1 MPSFTSGFVDADT
14 RKQLRHI
21 TAPHVEGFNF
31 FIDHGLEE
39 SIKNMVPTEFGLD
52 NGNYVRMEYLT
63 AEIGTPLRPGTN
75 GEIELTPREARESG
89 STYSGAL
96 TATVNVTI
104 EGPQANQFS
113 ITFAMGD
120 LPIMVMS
127 KRCHLQSLSAT
138 KLVALKEEANEMG
151 GYFVL
156 NGIERVIRMLQVQ
169 RRNYAMAIER
179 SSYRNRGLNYS
190 DKGVAMRCCRSDQ
203 TSVTVTLHYLTNGG
217 ATLRFVLRKQEFLL
231 PVVLIAKA
239 LHNISDQ
246 ELFNRIVGGDKTN
259 TFLTTR
265 LELLLRDFK
274 SYKLHTMRECQ
285 AYLGALFRGSLP
297 ISDRSDDA
305 TAGAILIRQYIFV
318 HVDAFS
324 EKLDCLIHMV
334 RKLFS
339 FVEGKCIGDNADA
352 LMNHELLLPG
362 HLISMYVK
370 EKMEE
375 ALLGVRMAIVRDSRV
390 NKSRFETDLDNPK
403 YFQKNFERCA
413 GSVGNKVGTFL
424 STGNI
429 VSSTGMD
436 LMQVSGYTIVAER
449 LNFLRYMSHFQS
461 VHRGQFFTTMKT
473 TTVRKLL
480 PESWGFLCP
489 VHTPDGGPC
498 GLLNHMAKD
507 AVVLA
512 YPPNKKM
519 CVSPT
524 HDIVQPPNS
533 NLNVLC
539 SKLHLQKALSLLGMR
554 VAGLGNVDGN
564 LILDARFVPVLC
576 DGTYIG
582 GLPSDE
588 AYAIVNE
595 LRRIRS
601 LSMRSDAGGH
611 DLPFVLEPTTEFA
624 YLPRTEQ
631 PGPYPGLYIFTQA
644 GRMTRP
650 VLNLQTRSIEWIGP
664 MEQVFMEIA
673 CLQEDIRY
681 DQETTGAYSN
691 STTHI
696 ELSPT
701 TMLSHIASLTPFS
714 DYNQS
719 PRNMYQCQM
728 GKQTMGTPAHA
739 LRHRSDNKL
748 YRIQNVQAPLV
759 QTSAHG
765 DYCMDE
771 YPQGCNAVV
780 AVISYTGYD
789 MEDAM
794 IINKAAY
801 ERGFG
806 HGSVYKSHFYDLDEE
821 ERLSATPTTRPNF
834 RFSNVKTIKTDMS
847 SPMAANSPMGGEVL
861 CETLDTDGLP
871 FEGTL
876 VKQGDPLLCMV
887 DATTGEHRIISHKDA
902 ESAYIATVRV
912 IGNSTGKR
920 SSGRSDLRKVSITLR
935 YRRNPVIG
943 DKFSSRHGQKGTL
956 SVLWPQENMPF
967 SESGMSPDVL
977 INPHAFPSRMTIGML
992 IESMAGK
999 AGAIHGKF
1007 QDSTPFRFHEQDR
1020 VIDYMGEQLK
1030 ACGYHYYGS
1039 EPLYNGLTG
1048 RVMQADIFMGVVFY
1062 QRLRCVHFILF
1073 ISLKLFLQW
1082 LRCSFFVFRFS
1093 FTDTWLA
1100 TSHKHVVLVLSLRLL
1115 DNL

>member
-1 MPSFTSGFVDADT
+1 MAPQPPTKHLLSFNPGYVDAET
-14 RKQLRHI
+14 RKRLKYVV
-21 TAPHVEGFNF
+21 APHVEGFNY
-31 FIDHGLEE
+31 FIDRGLEE
-39 SIKNMVPTEFGLD
+39 SIKNMIPMEFGIE
-52 NGNYVRMEYLT
+52 NTHFITMEYES
-63 AEIGTPLRPGTN
+63 ADIGMPMRMGPQGDLVKV
-75 GEIELTPREARESG
+75 TPREARESG
-89 STYSGAL
+89 TTYAASL
-96 TATVNVTI
+96 TANIQVRI
-104 EGPQANQFS
+104 DGPVEHKFS
-113 ITFAMGD
+113 FPVKMGE

-127 KRCHLQSLSAT
+127 SKCHLSNASSK
-138 KLVALKEEANEMG
+138 KLVHEYKEEGSEVG
-151 GYFVL
+151 GYFVM
-156 NGIERVIRMLQVQ
+156 NGIERVIRLLQVQ

-179 SSYRNRGLNYS
+179 SSYRNRGANYS
-190 DKGVAMRCCRSDQ
+190 DKGVAMRCTRSDQ

-231 PVVLIAKA
+231 PVVMVAKA
-239 LHNISDQ
+239 LFNISDH
-246 ELFNRIVGGDKTN
+246 ELFNRIVGGDKQN

-274 SYKLHTMRECQ
+274 SYKLHSTKQCQ
-285 AYLGALFRGSLP
+285 EYLGSLFRGSLP
-297 ISDRSDDA
+297 ISERTDDA
-305 TAGAILIRQYIFV
+305 TAGVILIRQYLFV
-318 HVDAFS
+318 HVESFS
-324 EKLDCLIHMV
+324 EKLDCLIHMI
-334 RKLFS
+334 RKLFC

-375 ALLGVRMAIVRDSRV
+375 AMLGVRLAIIRDSRV
-390 NKSRFETDLDNPK
+390 NKSKFETYLANSK
-403 YFQKNFERCA
+403 YFQKAFERA
-413 GSVGNKVGTFL
+413 GGSIGGKVGTFL

-512 YPPNKKM
+512 YPPNQKM
-519 CVSPT
+519 CVSPNY
-524 HDIVQPPNS
+524 DITPPPS
-533 NLNVLC
+533 SDLTMLC
-539 SKLHLQKALSLLGMR
+539 SKTHIQRCLAQLGMR
-554 VAGLGNVDGN
+554 VAGVGNVDGN
-564 LILDARFVPVLC
+564 LILDNRYIPVLC
-576 DGTYIG
+576 DGSYIG
-582 GLPSDE
+582 GIPSKE
-588 AYAIVNE
+588 AYSIVNE

-601 LSMRSDAGGH
+601 LSMIGEQV
-611 DLPFVLEPTTEFA
+611 PFVFEPTTEFA
-624 YLPRTEQ
+624 YFPKTEQ
-631 PGPYPGLYIFTQA
+631 GGPYPGLYIFTQA
-644 GRMTRP
+644 GRLIRP
-650 VLNLQTRSIEWIGP
+650 VMNLQTRVVEWIGP

-673 CLQEDIRY
+673 CLKEDIRY
-681 DQETTGAYSN
+681 DQESTGAYNN
-691 STTHI
+691 STTHL

-739 LRHRSDNKL
+739 FRHRSDNKL
-748 YRIQNVQAPLV
+748 YRIQNVQSPLV
-759 QTSAHG
+759 QTSTHSE
-765 DYCMDE
+765 YMIDE

-806 HGSVYKSHFYDLDEE
+806 HGSVYKSHFYDLDDE
-821 ERLSATPTTRPNF
+821 ERLCATSTSKPRF
-834 RFSNVKTIKTDMS
+834 VFSNVKMSKVDIS
-847 SPMAANSPMGGEVL
+847 SPAAVNTPVSSEFV
-861 CETLDTDGLP
+861 CESLDSDGLP
-871 FEGTL
+871 MEGTM
-876 VKQGDPLLCMV
+876 VKYGDPLFCLI
-887 DATTGEHRIISHKDA
+887 DRNTGEPRIITHKDH

-912 IGNSTGKR
+912 IG
-920 SSGRSDLRKVSITLR
+920 SSRAEMRRISITLR
-935 YRRNPVIG
+935 YRRNPIIG

-1007 QDSTPFRFHEQDR
+1007 QDATPFRFHEKDR
-1020 VIDYMGEQLK
+1020 VIDHVGEQL
-1030 ACGYHYYGS
+1030 
-1039 EPLYNGLTG
+1039 
-1048 RVMQADIFMGVVFY
+1048 R
-1062 QRLRCVHFILF
+1062 
-1073 ISLKLFLQW
+1073 
-1082 LRCSFFVFRFS
+1082 
-1093 FTDTWLA
+1093 
-1100 TSHKHVVLVLSLRLL
+1100 
-1115 DNL
+1115 